1 MRLKT
6 GDTVKVITGN
16 RNDKGTV
23 GEIIKVLPEKNQ
35 VVVEGVN
42 LKKKHLKPSQ
52 INPDGG
58 IIEKEMPIDVSN
70 VMAYNSK
77 TKSVSRLGIEV
88 KDGKRVRIFKKTGK
102 EF

>member
-6 GDTVKVITGN
+6 GDTVKVVTGS
-16 RNDKGTV
+16 RKDKGTV
-23 GEIIKVLPEKNQ
+23 AEIIKVIPNKNQ

-42 LKKKHLKPSQ
+42 LVKKHLKPTQ

-70 VMAYNSK
+70 VMAYDKK
-77 TKSVSRLGIEV
+77 TKSVSRLGVEI
-88 KDGKRVRIFKKTGK
+88 KDGEKVRIFKKTGK
-102 EF
+102 EY

>member
-6 GDTVKVITGN
+6 GDIVKVITGK
-16 RNDKGTV
+16 DSGTV
-23 GEIIKVLPEKNQ
+23 AEIIQVIPQKNQ

-58 IIEKEMPIDVSN
+58 IIEKEMPINASN
-70 VMAYNSK
+70 VMAYDKKAK
-77 TKSVSRLGIEV
+77 TVSRLGISY
-88 KDGKRVRIFKKTGK
+88 KDGEKVRIFKKTGK
-102 EF
+102 EY

>member
-6 GDTVKVITGN
+6 GDTVKVVTGK
-16 RNDKGTV
+16 DKGTV
-23 GEIIKVLPEKNQ
+23 AEIIKVIPDKNQ

-42 LKKKHLKPSQ
+42 LKKKHLKPTQ

-70 VMAYNSK
+70 VMAYDKKS
-77 TKSVSRLGIEV
+77 KSVSRLGIEI
-88 KDGKRVRIFKKTGK
+88 KGDEKVRIFKKTGK
-102 EF
+102 EY

>member
-6 GDTVKVITGN
+6 GDTVKVVTGS

-23 GEIIKVLPEKNQ
+23 AEIIKVMPDKNQ
-35 VVVEGVN
+35 VIVEGVN

-70 VMAYNSK
+70 VMAYDSK
-77 TKSVSRLGIEV
+77 SKSVSRLGIQV
-88 KDGKRVRIFKKTGK
+88 KDGKRIRIFKKTGK

>member
-6 GDTVKVITGN
+6 GDTVKVITGS

-23 GEIIKVLPEKNQ
+23 AEIIQVFPDKNQ
-35 VVVEGVN
+35 VLVEGVN

-70 VMAYNSK
+70 VMAYDEKS
-77 TKSVSRLGIEV
+77 KSVSRLGIEI
-88 KDGKRVRIFKKTGK
+88 KDGKKVRIFKKTGK

>member
-6 GDTVKVITGN
+6 GDTVKVVTGS
-16 RNDKGTV
+16 RKDKGTV
-23 GEIIKVLPEKNQ
+23 AEIIKVIPNKNQ

-42 LKKKHLKPSQ
+42 LVKKHLKPTQ

-70 VMAYNSK
+70 VMAYDKK
-77 TKSVSRLGIEV
+77 TKSVSRLGIEI
-88 KDGKRVRIFKKTGK
+88 KGDEKVRIFKKTGK
-102 EF
+102 EY

>member
-6 GDTVKVITGN
+6 DDTVKVVTGK
-16 RNDKGTV
+16 DKGTV
-23 GEIIKVLPEKNQ
+23 AKIIKVIPHKNQ

-70 VMAYNSK
+70 VMAYDEKS
-77 TKSVSRLGIEV
+77 KSVSKLGVEI
-88 KDGKRVRIFKKTGK
+88 KDGKKVRIFKKTGK
-102 EF
+102 EY

>member
-6 GDTVKVITGN
+6 GDTVKVITGS
-16 RNDKGTV
+16 RKDKGTV
-23 GEIIKVLPEKNQ
+23 AEIIQVFPDKNQ
-35 VVVEGVN
+35 VIVEGVN

-52 INPDGG
+52 VNPDGG

-70 VMAYNSK
+70 VMAYDEK
-77 TKSVSRLGIEV
+77 TKSVSRLGVEI
-88 KDGKRVRIFKKTGK
+88 KDGKKVRIFKKTGK

>member
-6 GDTVKVITGN
+6 GDTVKVITGS
-16 RNDKGTV
+16 RKDRGTV
-23 GEIIKVLPEKNQ
+23 AEIIQVIPHKNQ

-58 IIEKEMPIDVSN
+58 IIEKEMPIDASN
-70 VMAYNSK
+70 VMAYDKKS
-77 TKSVSRLGIEV
+77 KSVSRLGIEI
-88 KDGKRVRIFKKTGK
+88 KDGKKVRIFKKTNK
-102 EF
+102 EY

>member
-6 GDTVKVITGN
+6 GDTVKVITGK
-16 RNDKGTV
+16 DKDTV
-23 GEIIKVLPEKNQ
+23 AEIIKVIPDKNQ

-58 IIEKEMPIDVSN
+58 IIEKEMPIDASN
-70 VMAYNSK
+70 VMAYDKKS
-77 TKSVSRLGIEV
+77 KSVSRLGIEV
-88 KDGKRVRIFKKTGK
+88 KGDEKVRIFKKTGK
-102 EF
+102 EY

>member
-6 GDTVKVITGN
+6 GDTVKVITGS

-23 GEIIKVLPEKNQ
+23 AEIVEVYPDKNQ

-52 INPDGG
+52 VNPDGG
-58 IIEKEMPIDVSN
+58 IVEKEMPIDASN
-70 VMAYNSK
+70 VMAYDEKS
-77 TKSVSRLGIEV
+77 KSVSRLSVEV
-88 KDGKRVRIFKKTGK
+88 KDGKKVRIFKKTGK
-102 EF
+102 EY